1 MERDIQ
7 NYLFIEVGQYN
18 ENLYG
23 ISVVFVKE
31 VVEKVGGGKVSWFQ
45 VELLFDV
52 MIWVCVVELLDFMV
66 V

>member
-52 MIWVCVVELLDFMV
+52 MIWVCVMELLDFMV

>member
-52 MIWVCVVELLDFMV
+52 MIWVCVVELLGFMV